1 MPPLTG
7 GNHKQFSAQ
16 QNPLLQQFNSQSS
29 SVSQASLGHG
39 VQASGFNAVTSAAL
53 QQPNSIHRQSSQQ
66 VVMSSGAKDPEIG
79 HSTVEEQQLMQNLPE
94 DSTTESAHTSG
105 LGKSLVY
112 EDELTSPYTMDTS
125 AGASGSLTE
134 HLQVPRDIDLS
145 PGQLLQSSQPSS
157 GLGVIGR
164 RSVSDLGAIVDNL
177 TGSAINSG
185 AMHNQLY
192 NLQML
197 EAAYH
202 KLPQPKDSERART
215 YIPIFSGQR
224 HPAATPPSYPQV
236 QLPMASNPA
245 FWERLSM
252 HSYGTDTMFFAFYYQ
267 QNTYQQYLAAKEL
280 KKHSWRY
287 HRKYNT
293 WFQRHE
299 EPKVTTDEYE
309 QGTCVYFDF
318 HVGNEDKQG

>member
-1 MPPLTG
+1 MGGILCEAMIGRPL
-7 GNHKQFSAQ
+7 Q
-16 QNPLLQQFNSQSS
+16 LQID
-29 SVSQASLGHG
+29 L
-39 VQASGFNAVTSAAL
+39 
-53 QQPNSIHRQSSQQ
+53 
-66 VVMSSGAKDPEIG
+66 
-79 HSTVEEQQLMQNLPE
+79 
-94 DSTTESAHTSG
+94 
-105 LGKSLVY
+105 
-112 EDELTSPYTMDTS
+112 